1 MKPKS
6 FTVKTDVSPFS
17 IFEVT
22 TKQYR
27 PWLDFQDGKNVLFTS
42 VHLFDNVEESSES
55 NSDLPQK
62 SEFRSIFYPGT
73 GSADENTKQFD
84 TQHDF
89 YPGGILNVP
98 IKPGDASASHWR
110 K

>member
-6 FTVKTDVSPFS
+6 FTVKNDVSPFS

-27 PWLDFQDGKNVLFTS
+27 PWLDFNDGKNVLFTS

-55 NSDLPQK
+55 NSDLP
-62 SEFRSIFYPGT
+62 
-73 GSADENTKQFD
+73 
-84 TQHDF
+84 
-89 YPGGILNVP
+89 
-98 IKPGDASASHWR
+98 
-110 K
+110 